1 MVHRIQLP
9 TERLLANTIL
19 FILWHLCDII
29 PIRYMKKEALGPS
42 YYKKIFLVE
51 NECMTR
57 QLAHVA
63 YVRTSNFIAV
73 SMILDM
79 CTWKRT
85 LNFS

>member
-1 MVHRIQLP
+1 
-9 TERLLANTIL
+9 
-19 FILWHLCDII
+19 
-29 PIRYMKKEALGPS
+29 MKKKALGPS